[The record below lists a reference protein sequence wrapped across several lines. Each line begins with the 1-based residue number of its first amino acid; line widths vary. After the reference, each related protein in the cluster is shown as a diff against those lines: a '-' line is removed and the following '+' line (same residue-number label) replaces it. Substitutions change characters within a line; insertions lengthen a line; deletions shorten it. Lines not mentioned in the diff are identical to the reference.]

1 MYVVFDYFEQSCVF
15 CEFIERYLGLREK
28 FSGMEGN
35 KVAVFVSR
43 DPRLLEELVDE
54 VDLFVSDRSD
64 LEDMVPDS
72 KLFYLQLSE
81 DKILQLLESKGV
93 STSVC

>member
-1 MYVVFDYFEQSCVF
+1 
-15 CEFIERYLGLREK
+15 
-28 FSGMEGN
+28 MEGN

-72 KLFYLQLSE
+72 KLFYLKLSE